1 LAAGLAG
8 VLLLTGCA
16 RRADHGVFRP
26 GGLKGANVLLVT
38 IDTLRRD
45 RVGAYGNRSGLTPT
59 LDKLSGQGLR
69 FSHAYSHV
77 PLTLPA
83 HTSILTGLTPRR
95 HGVRNNTTFRLDDKV
110 PTLATVLRDAGYR
123 TGAFIGA
130 FVLDARFGLNR
141 GFDEYNDRLPH
152 SDRASFRFAERRAA
166 EVVKLAGDWIL
177 RPSTGGSQNNPQPW
191 FAWVHLYDPHAPYDA
206 PAEYRPGR
214 APYDAEVAYTD
225 AMLGQLVDRLRSSHP
240 VVPTLIVV
248 TADHGESLGEHG
260 ETTHGLFAYD
270 ATIAVPLIIT
280 ATGSST
286 ATGSRGAATTRSR
299 VMSTAGDGVVATT
312 GSPSTHNGTEVAAFD
327 SSVFIR
333 PAVVDTPV
341 AHMDIVPTILDL
353 AGVRTPDGL
362 DGQSLVNATP
372 RDRPLYFEALDAY
385 LTRNWAPLS
394 GVVQDGWKYIDL
406 PLPELYDLSADPHEE
421 RNEIGSDPRGD
432 SLRRMLQQLQV
443 TRQMSPP
450 RATIDQ
456 DAAARLRSLGYV
468 GPAAP
473 IPQATAR
480 RRITEADDPKR
491 LVGLN
496 ERFNSALTAFD
507 EGRSGAALADFLAI
521 LEDRPDFVA
530 ARTSAATVLLQEGR
544 SRDAVSLLR
553 AAPPDQAESGELL
566 ARLGAALWAAGD
578 LRSAVAALEHA
589 RRSGNQNPE
598 LLNDLAVVYAA
609 LGRGAD
615 ARAMFHELLT
625 LDPASATAWYNLGL
639 FELQA
644 NRPEEA
650 AGAFQHAVEL
660 EPGYG
665 VAWQALGAALVRRD
679 RLAAADAWRHAER
692 LLPGD
697 YDLLFNL
704 AMVLA
709 DGRKP
714 TDAIPYLRRFA
725 AEAPRDRYA
734 DDLLRVRAILSRL
747 ERSRS

>member
-1 LAAGLAG
+1 
-8 VLLLTGCA
+8 
-16 RRADHGVFRP
+16 
-26 GGLKGANVLLVT
+26 
-38 IDTLRRD
+38 
-45 RVGAYGNRSGLTPT
+45 
-59 LDKLSGQGLR
+59 
-69 FSHAYSHV
+69 V

-152 SDRASFRFAERRAA
+152 SDRASFRFGERRAA

-177 RPSTGGSQNNPQPW
+177 RPSTGGPQNNPQPW

-206 PAEYRPGR
+206 PAEYRSGR
-214 APYDAEVAYTD
+214 TPYDAEVAYTD
-225 AMLGQLVDRLRSSHP
+225 AMLGQLFDRLHSSRP
-240 VVPTLIVV
+240 VFPTLIFV

-286 ATGSRGAATTRSR
+286 ATASRGAAPTGNR
-299 VMSTAGDGVVATT
+299 VVSTAGDGVEATA
-312 GSPSTHNGTEVAAFD
+312 GSGATHNGTDDAAGE
-327 SSVFIR
+327 SNVLIR
-333 PAVVDTPV
+333 PAVVDAPV
-341 AHMDIVPTILDL
+341 AHVDIAPTILDL
-353 AGVRTPDGL
+353 VGVPAPDGL
-362 DGQSLVNATP
+362 DGQSLVHP
-372 RDRPLYFEALDAY
+372 PSGDRPLYFEALDAY
-385 LTRNWAPLS
+385 LSRNWAPLS
-394 GVVQDGWKYIDL
+394 GVVQAGWKYIDL
-406 PLPELYDLSADPHEE
+406 PMPELYDLSADPHEA
-421 RNEIGSDPRGD
+421 RNEIGHDPRGD
-432 SLRRMLQQLQV
+432 VLRRTLQQLQV
-443 TRQMSPP
+443 TRQTSPP
-450 RATIDQ
+450 LATIDQ

-468 GPAAP
+468 GSAFP
-473 IPQATAR
+473 IPQSTGR

-507 EGRSGAALADFLAI
+507 ERRSGAALADFLSI
-521 LEDRPDFVA
+521 LGDRPDFVA
-530 ARTSAATVLLQEGR
+530 ARTSAATVLLEEGR

-553 AAPPDQAESGELL
+553 AAPADQAESGELL

-578 LRSAVAALEHA
+578 LRGAVVALEHA

-598 LLNDLAVVYAA
+598 LLNSLAVVYAG
-609 LGRGAD
+609 LGREGD

-625 LDPASATAWYNLGL
+625 LDPGSATTWYNLGL

-644 NRPEEA
+644 KRPEESV
-650 AGAFQHAVEL
+650 GAFQHAVDL
-660 EPGYG
+660 DPGYG
-665 VAWQALGAALVRRD
+665 VAWQALGAALVRPD
-679 RLAAADAWRHAER
+679 PAAAADAWRRAER

-709 DGRKP
+709 DGRQP
-714 TDAIPYLRRFA
+714 ADAIPYLRRFA
-725 AEAPRDRYA
+725 AEAPRDHYA
-734 DDLLRVRAILSRL
+734 DDLVRVRAILSRL
-747 ERSRS
+747 ERGRS